1 MLINQKEKTIMKE
14 NRRELRMEEME
25 NVNGGMYAVE
35 ARRDRSSVK
44 RKREARQRAEM
55 HKRMEEAQNLADIR
69 MRAAEDA
76 LRAAMRIDAQERAI
90 KEQMAANRPVF
101 D

>member
-1 MLINQKEKTIMKE
+1 MLIKQKENAIMKE
-14 NRRELRMEEME
+14 NRRELKMEEME
-25 NVNGGMYAVE
+25 IVNGGMYAADV
-35 ARRDRSSVK
+35 RRDRSAVK